1 MKLVYIWF
9 EMDKIQD
16 AVSFNMGS
24 KYVFSFNKKN
34 FKLTYEDNPYYV
46 EDFFKMRVEDNSFEL
61 NGIVGAN
68 GVGKTS
74 ILHMIK
80 NIITGKMKNKYILV
94 IEKNGIFSIYTKIKI
109 EVDNNGVFESHTNF
123 DNKIFNTIYFSNVI
137 DAGFFRNRNRGDQ
150 IIKIFHCINI

>member
-80 NIITGKMKNKYILV
+80 ILLQ
-94 IEKNGIFSIYTKIKI
+94 EK
-109 EVDNNGVFESHTNF
+109 
-123 DNKIFNTIYFSNVI
+123 
-137 DAGFFRNRNRGDQ
+137 
-150 IIKIFHCINI
+150 